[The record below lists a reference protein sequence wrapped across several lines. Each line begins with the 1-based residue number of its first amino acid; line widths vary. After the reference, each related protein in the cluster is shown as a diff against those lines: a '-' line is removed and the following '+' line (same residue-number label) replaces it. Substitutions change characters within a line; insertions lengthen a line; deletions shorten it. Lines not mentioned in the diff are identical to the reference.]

1 MNSPLTTRN
10 LNGDHPQSEWTPPV
24 ISMATSHSVNGD
36 QPLSEWLAAIE
47 SMVTSHSDYGV
58 VRSSVRSFSWF
69 FSASAHHVLQG
80 DMHLVATCGR
90 ELAPASQR
98 TNQRLCCYEA

>member
-1 MNSPLTTRN
+1 MSSPLSTRN

-24 ISMATSHSVNGD
+24 ISMVTTRNLNGSMA
-36 QPLSEWLAAIE
+36 QPEWLNGGT
-47 SMVTSHSDYGV
+47 SMADSHSDYGV
-58 VRSSVRSFSWF
+58 VRSSVRSSVGF

-98 TNQRLCCYEA
+98 TSQRLCCYET